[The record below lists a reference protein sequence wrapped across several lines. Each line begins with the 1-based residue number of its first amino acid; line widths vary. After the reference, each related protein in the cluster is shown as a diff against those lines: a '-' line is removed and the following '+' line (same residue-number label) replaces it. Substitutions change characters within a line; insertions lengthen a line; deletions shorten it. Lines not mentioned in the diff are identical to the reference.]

1 MSQTLDNVT
10 RERIR
15 YHCGYLDVQPAAAI
29 TYGTPAPVQTLFLIE
44 NAMNLLLPEAI
55 PRVYNVVQI
64 LDDIECQMVQGQ
76 AYLPANK
83 LGELEIRKEHIDM
96 LEDEYFRWA
105 SRLADILGIPLYP
118 FSERFMGRRKGRVNV
133 PVSG

>member
-1 MSQTLDNVT
+1 MAFDNIT
-10 RERIR
+10 KERIR
-15 YHCGYLDVQPAAAI
+15 YHLGYLNVNEAAAI
-29 TYGTPAPVQTLFLIE
+29 TFGVPAPVQTLFLLE
-44 NAMNLLLPEAI
+44 SAMNLVLPEAQ
-55 PRVYNVVQI
+55 PRIYNMVQI

-76 AYLPANK
+76 QYLPANK

-105 SRLADILGIPLYP
+105 CRLADQLGTPLYP
-118 FSERFMGRRKGRVNV
+118 FAERFVGRRRGRVNV

>member
-1 MSQTLDNVT
+1 
-10 RERIR
+10 
-15 YHCGYLDVQPAAAI
+15 
-29 TYGTPAPVQTLFLIE
+29 VQTLFLLE
-44 NAMNLLLPEAI
+44 NAMNLVLPEAQGRI
-55 PRVYNVVQI
+55 YNMVQT

-96 LEDEYFRWA
+96 LEDEYFRW
-105 SRLADILGIPLYP
+105 SCRLADQLGVPLYWGA
-118 FSERFMGRRKGRVNV
+118 ERFQGRRRGRVNV